1 MYLGRPK
8 YIVKKKML
16 WCLCI
21 GLLLANSQKMWH
33 IFGQNLLT
41 NKRVSSK
48 ITRKH
53 GFTLFS
59 GVLFAL
65 TASQL

>member
-1 MYLGRPK
+1 
-8 YIVKKKML
+8 ML
-16 WCLCI
+16 RHLCI

-33 IFGQNLLT
+33 IFGQNQQT

-48 ITRKH
+48 FTRKR

>member
-1 MYLGRPK
+1 
-8 YIVKKKML
+8 ML
-16 WCLCI
+16 RHLHT
-21 GLLLANSQKMWH
+21 GLLLANSQKNAAYLWSN
-33 IFGQNLLT
+33 QQT

-48 ITRKH
+48 FTRKR

-59 GVLFAL
+59 GVFFAL